1 MILNADIIPVKGSS
15 IMRFVCRLI
24 LADNMSLINEF
35 QIPRDEFERGNWEL
49 PTTFQSQKERI
60 TRTMRTFNEAIQT
73 VLAELCA
80 GVGINIPELSDD
92 FTILSDTALKLVFKP
107 PIHDAGKV
115 INASHTDFG
124 LATLLW
130 YDEETTQVP
139 VYDEQGGQ
147 TEVWQTVPV
156 IEGSVLINVADEL
169 SARSRGALH
178 STVHPVVA
186 PPGAKRVR
194 NGILYLLR
202 PYS

>member
-1 MILNADIIPVKGSS
+1 MNL
-15 IMRFVCRLI
+15 
-24 LADNMSLINEF
+24 
-35 QIPRDEFERGNWEL
+35 QIPRDEFERGDWEL

-80 GVGINIPELSDD
+80 GVGVSIPELSDD
-92 FTILSDTALKLVFKP
+92 FSVSSDTALKLVFKP

-115 INASHTDFG
+115 INAAHTDFG

-139 VYDEQGGQ
+139 VYDEQGRQ

-156 IEGSVLINVADEL
+156 VEGSVLINIADEL
-169 SARSRGALH
+169 AAKSRGGLH
-178 STVHPVVA
+178 STVHRVVA

-202 PYS
+202 PYT